1 MSYETVAIIWFGL
14 WGLIWTVY
22 FILDGYTLG
31 TGILFP
37 FLAKNRQ
44 ERNQLQ
50 EAVGPFWGGNE
61 VWLITAGGAT
71 FAAFPAVY
79 ADLFSFLYT
88 PMMLILF
95 ALFFRAAGLEFM
107 HKGDAP
113 LWQKSWKWAFTISS
127 FALALL
133 FGVAFANLFY
143 GLKIGPSGYEG
154 TFFSLLHPYGLL
166 GGLLFISLFIVSGA
180 LWVTIKTVGD
190 VAQRAYQIARPASVV
205 AAVVLSLFFVATSNR
220 TTLFDN
226 FTKAPILW
234 IVPALTFV
242 CALLMLL
249 FVWQKRIGL
258 AFANICLTIFT
269 LMATGFIGMFPN
281 MLPSRINDEYSTTL
295 FEAAGSELNLKI
307 MLGVAIVMVPIIIS
321 YQLWS
326 YKLFKE
332 KITKETAKG
341 YQ

>member
-1 MSYETVAIIWFGL
+1 MSHETLAIIWFGL

-31 TGILFP
+31 TGMLFP
-37 FLAKNRQ
+37 FITKNRQ

-71 FAAFPAVY
+71 FAAFPTTY
-79 ADLFSFLYT
+79 ANMFSYLYT

-107 HKGDAP
+107 HKEESP
-113 LWQKSWKWAFTISS
+113 RWQNSWKWSFFGSS
-127 FALALL
+127 VALSFL
-133 FGVAFANLFY
+133 FGVTFANLYY

-154 TFFSLLHPYGLL
+154 TLLSLLHPYGIL
-166 GGLLFISLFIVSGA
+166 GGLLFISLFIVSGS
-180 LWVTIKTVGD
+180 LWIMIKTTGD
-190 VAQRAYQIARPASVV
+190 VADRAYRIARPASVV
-205 AAVVLSLFFVATSNR
+205 AAGILAIFFVATSNR
-220 TTLFDN
+220 TPLFTN
-226 FTKAPILW
+226 FTKLPVLW
-234 IVPALTFV
+234 IIPALAFV
-242 CALLMLL
+242 ASLLTLL

-258 AFANICLTIFT
+258 AFTNICLTIFSM
-269 LMATGFIGMFPN
+269 MATGFIGMFPN
-281 MLPSRINDEYSTTL
+281 MLPSRIADKYSTTL

-307 MLGVAIVMVPIIIS
+307 MLGVAIVMVPIVIG

-332 KITKETAKG
+332 KISKETAKG